1 MAFRHEQT
9 RCPWLFTLQL
19 LLPRAA
25 AREEQGRGGRYLW
38 SRATRRSL
46 SSLPRKPLAKGLF
59 SIFSWVICKR
69 IKPRI
74 KCLRANQTKKCSNS
88 RAELVGLEG
97 PSPDDPCEMDLI
109 LGPVFLFWNPDRENL
124 FV

>member
-1 MAFRHEQT
+1 MFE
-9 RCPWLFTLQL
+9 
-19 LLPRAA
+19 
-25 AREEQGRGGRYLW
+25 
-38 SRATRRSL
+38 S
-46 SSLPRKPLAKGLF
+46 KPD
-59 SIFSWVICKR
+59 
-69 IKPRI
+69 
-74 KCLRANQTKKCSNS
+74 QKCSNS